1 MRPGKR
7 LRFNLRKT
15 IRFLILAMLLSMAF
29 SSLQAGFVEAFLR
42 EDVRGYYE

>member
-7 LRFNLRKT
+7 LRFDLRKT

-29 SSLQAGFVEAFLR
+29 SSLQVEFVEAFF
-42 EDVRGYYE
+42 ERGCEGVL

>member
-7 LRFNLRKT
+7 LRFDLRKT

-29 SSLQAGFVEAFLR
+29 SSLQAGFVEAFF
-42 EDVRGYYE
+42 ERGCEGAL